1 MATLKVNGAQLY
13 YEDHGP
19 KDAPAI
25 VLSPL
30 LYTDTS
36 VFEPMVRM
44 LSDDYRVICYDHRGS
59 GKTMGA
65 VSPSIESS
73 AKDVASLIEALD
85 LGPCHFFGNCLGA
98 DVGLQLA
105 VSRSDLLR
113 SCILAGPNY
122 QTDPADV
129 IKRNDAMV
137 DKVKA
142 NGMKEG
148 LKDFA
153 NMWFGSTFR
162 STKDPIQVMR
172 REKWLNH
179 LAKMKSEE
187 IDQVRQ
193 IFHRKDLSKELGKVR
208 CDVLVLCG
216 DEDSAESLES
226 SRKVAKAIPGAELRT
241 IHHAGY
247 ALVIEQPEEVAEVIR
262 AFVGKVERRFT
273 HKSKVAAR
281 ENFLRAGY

>member
-1 MATLKVNGAQLY
+1 MATLNVNGAPLY

-44 LSDDYRVICYDHRGS
+44 LSEDYRVICYDHRGS
-59 GKTMGA
+59 GKTTGV

-73 AKDVASLIEALD
+73 AKDVASLIEKLN

-113 SCILAGPNY
+113 SCVLAGPNY
-122 QTDPADV
+122 QADAEDV
-129 IKRNDAMV
+129 VKRNDAQV
-137 DKVKA
+137 DKIKA
-142 NGMKEG
+142 SGMKEG

-162 STKDPIQVMR
+162 NTKDPIQVMR

-179 LAKMKSEE
+179 LAKMKPEE

-193 IFHRKDLSKELGKVR
+193 IFHRKDLSKELGRIR

-216 DEDSAESLES
+216 DEDSPESLES
-226 SRKVAKAIPGAELRT
+226 SRKVAKAIPGAEIKT

-247 ALVIEQPEEVAEVIR
+247 ALVIEQPEEVAEVMK
-262 AFVGKVERRFT
+262 AFVNKVERRFA
-273 HKSKVAAR
+273 HKSQRAAR
-281 ENFLRAGY
+281 EHYLRAGF